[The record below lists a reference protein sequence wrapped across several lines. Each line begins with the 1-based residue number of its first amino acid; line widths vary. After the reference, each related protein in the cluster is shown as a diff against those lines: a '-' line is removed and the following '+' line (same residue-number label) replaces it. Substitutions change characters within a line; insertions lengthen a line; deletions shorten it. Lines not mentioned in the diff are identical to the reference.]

1 MRRLNFL
8 RKRGRISRLLASSPA
23 YLTDSSDAI
32 RGHPAA
38 VHRLRLITQPTSAA
52 HPMKSTTRAK
62 LENFG
67 VELKLLRAA
76 ASEYTANMVAQTL
89 ILLG

>member
-1 MRRLNFL
+1 
-8 RKRGRISRLLASSPA
+8 
-23 YLTDSSDAI
+23 
-32 RGHPAA
+32 
-38 VHRLRLITQPTSAA
+38 
-52 HPMKSTTRAK
+52 MKSTTRAK